1 MNDCGCVVELMS
13 CDPSDRILFFAGTQ
27 MVPTDK
33 DGLSKPVNLFDA
45 FKTPNS
51 RPWVS
56 ARRLSRSKVAF
67 ARSCDSSLRDLVRSG
82 MGYILRAI
90 FLVRRED
97 NGQKYSATSLRG
109 LLVGFE

>member
-1 MNDCGCVVELMS
+1 
-13 CDPSDRILFFAGTQ
+13 

-56 ARRLSRSKVAF
+56 ARK
-67 ARSCDSSLRDLVRSG
+67 
-82 MGYILRAI
+82 I
-90 FLVRRED
+90 
-97 NGQKYSATSLRG
+97 
-109 LLVGFE
+109 

>member
-1 MNDCGCVVELMS
+1 MIFTPSELREDMNDCGCVVELMS

-56 ARRLSRSKVAF
+56 ARK
-67 ARSCDSSLRDLVRSG
+67 
-82 MGYILRAI
+82 I
-90 FLVRRED
+90 
-97 NGQKYSATSLRG
+97 
-109 LLVGFE
+109 